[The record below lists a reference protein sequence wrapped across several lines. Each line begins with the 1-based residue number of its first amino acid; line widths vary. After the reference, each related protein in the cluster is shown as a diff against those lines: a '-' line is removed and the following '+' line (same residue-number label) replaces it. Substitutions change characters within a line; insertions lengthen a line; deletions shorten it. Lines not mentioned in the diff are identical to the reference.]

1 MHDALSTAR
10 ALERRRPSIAV
21 LPIGSIEQHSHH
33 LPLGTDWIAATAL
46 AHRVAAE
53 LGAYCLPAL
62 PVSMGRCHKPMAGTV
77 WLRPMTLADAVSDI
91 VRSVAASDIRKVV
104 LINGHGGNF
113 TLEVAVRELN
123 AERGGPVVLLP
134 PMSLRAG
141 SAPIFETAGREVH
154 AGESETSVFL
164 AIAPDLV
171 GDQRVDHIPPVGREF
186 LDYALIGQISPSGVW
201 GKPSLASADKGRRAF
216 DLRVAS
222 VVTWVRETLDAVDR
236 LRRPDTPIS
245 IPPSATAAARAVE
258 TARPSWLDWG
268 PWSGAAGGLDARA
281 TTFQVEAARPH
292 TAILPVA
299 AIEAHGPHLPVGCD
313 LLIVEAVARRVADL
327 LGPGVYRL
335 PTIPFGNSTHA
346 RGLSGTADL
355 SPDVLRRVIQEVA
368 VALHETGIDRVAV
381 MAGPGLAAGNTVVP
395 FGNFIAKAAVR
406 QLNHEHPGLD
416 VIWVQPLA
424 AAARDLG
431 HIFESAPDDV
441 HAGEV
446 ETSLMLALCPEAV
459 GEGAVDHVP
468 AATRD
473 MLDLV
478 SLAALAPGG
487 VWGRPSLATRAK
499 GEAAL
504 AAATA
509 ATAAY
514 IGETLATLG
523 EMKKSGR

>member
-1 MHDALSTAR
+1 
-10 ALERRRPSIAV
+10 
-21 LPIGSIEQHSHH
+21 
-33 LPLGTDWIAATAL
+33 
-46 AHRVAAE
+46 
-53 LGAYCLPAL
+53 
-62 PVSMGRCHKPMAGTV
+62 
-77 WLRPMTLADAVSDI
+77 
-91 VRSVAASDIRKVV
+91 
-104 LINGHGGNF
+104 
-113 TLEVAVRELN
+113 
-123 AERGGPVVLLP
+123 
-134 PMSLRAG
+134 
-141 SAPIFETAGREVH
+141 
-154 AGESETSVFL
+154 
-164 AIAPDLV
+164 
-171 GDQRVDHIPPVGREF
+171 
-186 LDYALIGQISPSGVW
+186 
-201 GKPSLASADKGRRAF
+201 
-216 DLRVAS
+216 
-222 VVTWVRETLDAVDR
+222 
-236 LRRPDTPIS
+236 
-245 IPPSATAAARAVE
+245 
-258 TARPSWLDWG
+258 
-268 PWSGAAGGLDARA
+268 
-281 TTFQVEAARPH
+281 
-292 TAILPVA
+292 
-299 AIEAHGPHLPVGCD
+299 
-313 LLIVEAVARRVADL
+313 
-327 LGPGVYRL
+327 
-335 PTIPFGNSTHA
+335 
-346 RGLSGTADL
+346 
-355 SPDVLRRVIQEVA
+355 
-368 VALHETGIDRVAV
+368 

-523 EMKKSGR
+523 VMKKSGR

>member
-1 MHDALSTAR
+1 MLDALSTAR
-10 ALERRRPSIAV
+10 TLERARPSIAV

-77 WLRPMTLADAVSDI
+77 WLRPMTLADAVTD
-91 VRSVAASDIRKVV
+91 VVHSVMKSGIQNVV

-123 AERGGPVVLLP
+123 AEPGGPIVLLP

-141 SAPIFETAGREVH
+141 SQPIFETAGREVH

-171 GDQRVDHIPPVGREF
+171 GDERVDHIPPVGREF

-201 GKPSLASADKGRRAF
+201 GKPSLASAEKGRRAL
-216 DLRVAS
+216 DLRVSS
-222 VVTWVRETLDAVDR
+222 VVGWVRETLETVAR
-236 LRRPDTPIS
+236 LRDLPVPRSAADVRAGDTVAP
-245 IPPSATAAARAVE
+245 T
-258 TARPSWLDWG
+258 WLGWG
-268 PWSGAAGGLDARA
+268 PWDGSARGALDYRA
-281 TTFQVEAARPH
+281 TTFQVEEARPH
-292 TAILPVA
+292 TAILPLA
-299 AIEAHGPHLPVGCD
+299 AIEAHGPHLPIGCD
-313 LLIVEAVARRVADL
+313 LLVVEAVARRVADL

-355 SPDVLRRVIQEVA
+355 TPDVLRRVIQEVA
-368 VALHETGIDRVAV
+368 VALHETGIDRIAV
-381 MAGPGLAAGNTVVP
+381 IAGPGLAAGNTVVP

-406 QLNHEHPGLD
+406 QLNHEHPALD
-416 VIWVQPLA
+416 AIWVQPLA
-424 AAARDLG
+424 AASRDLG
-431 HIFESAPDDV
+431 RIFESAADDV

-446 ETSLMLALCPEAV
+446 ETSLMLALCPDAV
-459 GEGAVDHVP
+459 GEGAADHVP
-468 AATRD
+468 HATRD

-478 SLAALAPGG
+478 PLAALAPGG

-499 GEAAL
+499 GDAAL
-504 AAATA
+504 TTAAA

-514 IGETLATLG
+514 IRETLASLA
-523 EMKKSGR
+523 EMKKSVR

>member
-1 MHDALSTAR
+1 MLDALSSAR
-10 ALERRRPSIAV
+10 ALERARPSIAV

-46 AHRVAAE
+46 AHHVASA
-53 LGAYCLPAL
+53 LGAYLLPAL

-77 WLRPMTLADAVSDI
+77 WVRPMTLADAVTD
-91 VRSVAASDIRKVV
+91 VVHSVLKSGIRNVV

-123 AERGGPVVLLP
+123 AEPDGPVVLLP

-141 SAPIFETAGREVH
+141 SQPIFETAGREVH

-171 GDQRVDHIPPVGREF
+171 GDQRVDHIPSVGREF

-201 GKPSLASADKGRRAF
+201 GKPSLALVEKGRRAL
-216 DLRVAS
+216 DARVRS
-222 VVTWVRETLDAVDR
+222 VVSWVRETLDAVAR
-236 LRRPDTPIS
+236 LRDLPAPRFAPDDGDGPT
-245 IPPSATAAARAVE
+245 
-258 TARPSWLDWG
+258 WLGWG
-268 PWSGAAGGLDARA
+268 PWDGSARGMLDYRA

-299 AIEAHGPHLPVGCD
+299 AAEAHGPHLPVGCD
-313 LLIVEAVARRVADL
+313 LLVVEALTRRVADL

-346 RGLSGTADL
+346 RGLHGTADL
-355 SPDVLRRVIQEVA
+355 TPDALRRVIQEIA
-368 VALHETGIDRVAV
+368 VALHGTGIDRVAV
-381 MAGPGLAAGNTVVP
+381 IAGPGLAAGNTVVP

-406 QLNHEHPGLD
+406 QLNHEHPDLD
-416 VIWVQPLA
+416 AIWVQPLA
-424 AAARDLG
+424 AASRALG
-431 HIFESAPDDV
+431 EIFESARDDI

-446 ETSLMLALCPEAV
+446 ETSLMLALCPDAV
-459 GEGAVDHVP
+459 GDGAVDHVP
-468 AATRD
+468 QAARD

-478 SLAALAPGG
+478 PLSALAPAG

-499 GEAAL
+499 GEEALSVAAE
-504 AAATA
+504 

-514 IGETLATLG
+514 IRDTLAALV
-523 EMKKSGR
+523 EMKKAGRCR